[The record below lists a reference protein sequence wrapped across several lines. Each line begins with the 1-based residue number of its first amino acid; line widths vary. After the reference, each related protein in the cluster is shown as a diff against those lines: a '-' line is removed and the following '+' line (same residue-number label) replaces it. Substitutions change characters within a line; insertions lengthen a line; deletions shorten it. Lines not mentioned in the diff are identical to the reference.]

1 MNTALIPTLTQMQ
14 ALDKNLAVT
23 HAGDPGAIAAY
34 RTGAQSVAAANW
46 EAFAGSS
53 GLSPA
58 TLATLKPQYD
68 LKTNEEMLQGAGRL
82 GDQQTTYAGTHL
94 VSTVA
99 PALDS
104 AVAAIATDP
113 KLYGPA
119 MQPGGTIEQA
129 AKPLGTGEAADK
141 ALAEAKTTATI
152 NYVGG
157 LIRTKQYDLAQSEL
171 DSGKLDP
178 YLHGDT
184 KLSLEN
190 ELSKHGPAAAAEAAA
205 AYTDTQSSQLDVAM
219 RASEGTSIFT
229 PQQQAR
235 MSQEMST
242 EAYAKYQ
249 VDAHNADLVF
259 QQIGGPIS
267 KQPLASLQ
275 AIRPPTPADAAADPS
290 MYQARAAAYQAAQA
304 QITQRLK
311 DPAAWAMG
319 QDRGQGVKGGGKP
332 GAPGGS
338 LGDRL
343 QAYLYGADGK
353 SGFAATGAVDVAAG
367 TQYATEMLQSQQS
380 TGIDPTGQN
389 VRLLPEALAADK
401 AGSFEKAEPDHKFD
415 AGMALRNFVQSFP
428 AQISL
433 AHGVIVS
440 PRLLAARE
448 LAQAGMKPGD
458 VAAIVDSVDS
468 PAGKI
473 AFGRYVAATNDP
485 NLSKELPAQQGKA
498 LYGAVQQAIA
508 KYQQTSTSPG
518 DSWLNPG
525 RMDQVYAQARYLMAK
540 NVGMNATVA
549 AQTAASSL
557 TDGFRFDGAM
567 RMPLNLA
574 QASYQTHATPSAVDI
589 GLNVVASA
597 AGVPGLAPRISFG
610 PRSGYDLAKQ
620 GMASARSWGIGNAG
634 VNLSAPPSDL
644 AIGDS
649 KKQYAAVIGNAGV
662 WTNIGDNAVALKV
675 PRPDGGF
682 ETVTDK
688 FGRPITMTFQQAIQ
702 DGQSGHSLFE
712 KPAPPTAA
720 LSTPE
725 GHPIHATTPPIAA
738 AGLAGSIAAHSQ
750 GVPPPPPPPPPVSA
764 GSPSVPDSPPPTS
777 SAGLNATQRALAS
790 VGASPQVL
798 SLFAGAD
805 SGATAP
811 STVAPQG
818 YEGLNVTPSK
828 AVQLLLPDVIHRE
841 SGGDPAAHNLKSGAI
856 GLMQLMPATV
866 AEWAPRLGLPVDLA
880 RAQSDPAYNQAIG
893 TALLNSLTQHYMVGA
908 VPNAG
913 IALALAAYD
922 AGPGR
927 VEGQTK
933 NGVHTPG
940 WLTTIGDPRGG
951 QISTDQW
958 ISKIPF
964 PETRAYVRA
973 IMDRTTRRLAGV
985 VGAGPPA

>member
-1 MNTALIPTLTQMQ
+1 
-14 ALDKNLAVT
+14 
-23 HAGDPGAIAAY
+23 
-34 RTGAQSVAAANW
+34 
-46 EAFAGSS
+46 
-53 GLSPA
+53 
-58 TLATLKPQYD
+58 
-68 LKTNEEMLQGAGRL
+68 
-82 GDQQTTYAGTHL
+82 
-94 VSTVA
+94 
-99 PALDS
+99 
-104 AVAAIATDP
+104 
-113 KLYGPA
+113 
-119 MQPGGTIEQA
+119 
-129 AKPLGTGEAADK
+129 
-141 ALAEAKTTATI
+141 
-152 NYVGG
+152 
-157 LIRTKQYDLAQSEL
+157 
-171 DSGKLDP
+171 
-178 YLHGDT
+178 
-184 KLSLEN
+184 
-190 ELSKHGPAAAAEAAA
+190 
-205 AYTDTQSSQLDVAM
+205 
-219 RASEGTSIFT
+219 
-229 PQQQAR
+229 
-235 MSQEMST
+235 
-242 EAYAKYQ
+242 
-249 VDAHNADLVF
+249 
-259 QQIGGPIS
+259 
-267 KQPLASLQ
+267 
-275 AIRPPTPADAAADPS
+275 
-290 MYQARAAAYQAAQA
+290 
-304 QITQRLK
+304 
-311 DPAAWAMG
+311 
-319 QDRGQGVKGGGKP
+319 
-332 GAPGGS
+332 
-338 LGDRL
+338 
-343 QAYLYGADGK
+343 
-353 SGFAATGAVDVAAG
+353 
-367 TQYATEMLQSQQS
+367 
-380 TGIDPTGQN
+380 
-389 VRLLPEALAADK
+389 
-401 AGSFEKAEPDHKFD
+401 
-415 AGMALRNFVQSFP
+415 MALRNFVQSFP

-433 AHGVIVS
+433 GHGVIVS

-508 KYQQTSTSPG
+508 KYQATATSPG

-549 AQTAASSL
+549 AQTAAATL

-574 QASYQTHATPSAVDI
+574 QASYQTHTTPSAVDI

-597 AGVPGLAPRISFG
+597 AGVPGLAPKISFG

-620 GMASARSWGIGNAG
+620 GMASARSWGIGAEG
-634 VNLSAPPSDL
+634 ANLSAPPSDL
-644 AIGDS
+644 TIGGS
-649 KKQYAAVIGNAGV
+649 KKQYAGLIANAGV
-662 WTNIGDNAVALKV
+662 WTNIGDDAVALKV

-702 DGQSGHSLFE
+702 DGQSGHTLFE

-750 GVPPPPPPPPPVSA
+750 GVPPPPPPPPPPS
-764 GSPSVPDSPPPTS
+764 GSPSVPDSPQGAHQ
-777 SAGLNATQRALAS
+777 SAPASADALNATQRALAS

-841 SGGDPAAHNLKSGAI
+841 SGGDPGAVSPKGAL

-866 AEWAPRLGLPVDLA
+866 AEWAPRIGLPVDMQ
-880 RAQSDPAYNQAIG
+880 RALSDPAYNQAIG
-893 TALLNSLTQHYMVGA
+893 TALLNSLTQHYMTGA

-913 IALALAAYD
+913 IALALAAYN

-927 VEGQTK
+927 LEGQTK

-940 WLTTIGDPRGG
+940 WLSTIGDPRGG